1 MMRSGSDAD
10 GSYVSLGDAIG
21 VLRSEPDQLER
32 GLGLKFRDA
41 HDDLDALRIAR
52 IRIADGRTFALVRH
66 RHAPEPGTQI
76 VMTTP
81 STDFWGDITAVLR
94 RLQLELND
102 LSWRHPAAKPRQ
114 NARTLPGSS
123 MRSVRHS
130 RAMKAGPSRSQSETR
145 RATRRSAVSARAATR
160 KK

>member
-1 MMRSGSDAD
+1 MRSGGDAN

-41 HDDLDALRIAR
+41 HDDLDAIRIAR

-81 STDFWGDITAVLR
+81 STDLWGDITAVLR
-94 RLQLELND
+94 RLQLKPND
-102 LSWRHPAAKPRQ
+102 LAWRHPAATPRGSDPRPDTS
-114 NARTLPGSS
+114 ARSGRRNRLLTAA
-123 MRSVRHS
+123 R
-130 RAMKAGPSRSQSETR
+130 SRSAQ
-145 RATRRSAVSARAATR
+145 ATRRTSRRSASSARALTR

>member
-1 MMRSGSDAD
+1 MRSGNDAI

-21 VLRSEPDQLER
+21 VLRSEPDQLAR
-32 GLGLKFRDA
+32 CLGLKFRDA
-41 HDDLDALRIAR
+41 HDDLDAIRIAR

-81 STDFWGDITAVLR
+81 STDLWGDITAVLL
-94 RLQLELND
+94 RLQLKLND
-102 LSWRHPAAKPRQ
+102 LSWRHPAAKPRE
-114 NARTLPGSS
+114 NARVATSS
-123 MRSVRHS
+123 PMPSVHHG
-130 RAMKAGPSRSQSETR
+130 RAMTADTSQGQRETR
-145 RATRRSAVSARAATR
+145 RAKRRSAVSARAATR

>member
-1 MMRSGSDAD
+1 MRSGNVAI

-21 VLRSEPDQLER
+21 VLRSEPDQLAR

-41 HDDLDALRIAR
+41 HDDLDAIRIAR
-52 IRIADGRTFALVRH
+52 IRIADGRTFALMRH

-81 STDFWGDITAVLR
+81 STNLWGDITAVLR
-94 RLQLELND
+94 RLQLKLND
-102 LSWRHPAAKPRQ
+102 LSWRHPAATPREGTGVSSGPSAPF
-114 NARTLPGSS
+114 ARRSRVVTAGRSRS
-123 MRSVRHS
+123 ERETGRAARRSV
-130 RAMKAGPSRSQSETR
+130 
-145 RATRRSAVSARAATR
+145 VSARAATR

>member
-1 MMRSGSDAD
+1 MRSGSDA
-10 GSYVSLGDAIG
+10 SSAYVSLGDAIG

-41 HDDLDALRIAR
+41 HDDLDAIRIAR
-52 IRIADGRTFALVRH
+52 IRVADGRTFALVRH
-66 RHAPEPGTQI
+66 LHAAEPGTQI

-81 STDFWGDITAVLR
+81 STDLWGDITAVLR
-94 RLQLELND
+94 RLQLKLND
-102 LSWRHPAAKPRQ
+102 LSWRHPAAKPRE
-114 NARTLPGSS
+114 NARASTGSS
-123 MRSVRHS
+123 VPSVRHG
-130 RAMKAGPSRSQSETR
+130 RAMTAGTSQSQRETR

>member
-1 MMRSGSDAD
+1 MRSGNDAN

-21 VLRSEPDQLER
+21 VLRSEPAQLER

-41 HDDLDALRIAR
+41 HDDLDAIRIAR

-76 VMTTP
+76 VLTTP
-81 STDFWGDITAVLR
+81 SSDLWGDITAVLR
-94 RLQLELND
+94 RLQLTLND
-102 LSWRHPAAKPRQ
+102 LAWRHPAATKGKDARLSTAASVPSPRRKRVM
-114 NARTLPGSS
+114 A
-123 MRSVRHS
+123 
-130 RAMKAGPSRSQSETR
+130 AGRSRSERETR
-145 RATRRSAVSARAATR
+145 RATRRSVVSARAATR

>member
-1 MMRSGSDAD
+1 MMRRGSDAN

-32 GLGLKFRDA
+32 GLRLKFRDA
-41 HDDLDALRIAR
+41 HDDLDSLRIAR

-81 STDFWGDITAVLR
+81 STDLWGDITAVLR
-94 RLQLELND
+94 RLQLKLND
-102 LSWRHPAAKPRQ
+102 LAWRHPAATPR
-114 NARTLPGSS
+114 RDVRVSSGSS
-123 MRSVRHS
+123 VRSAR
-130 RAMKAGPSRSQSETR
+130 RTGAMTAGRSRSERETR
-145 RATRRSAVSARAATR
+145 HATRRSAVSARAAT
-160 KK
+160 